1 MAGKKTARWRTIL
14 LCALWLG
21 IVLGGIILTLLHRE
35 QYGVSTPAITSL
47 GIFMLII
54 FITAFLPSRLQDLP
68 LTKMTSRWATAFLI
82 LSAILFL
89 ALTLVMSFPQYGLAG
104 SGVILLFMVVLT
116 GALRDYIRDMRKKNN
131 RDKALAANNKD
142 HPSDG
147 LQA

>member
-1 MAGKKTARWRTIL
+1 MGGKKTARWRTNL
-14 LCALWLG
+14 LCALWLVV
-21 IVLGGIILTLLHRE
+21 VLGGIILALIHRE
-35 QYGVSTPAITSL
+35 QYGISTPAIISL

-54 FITAFLPSRLQDLP
+54 FITAFLPRRLQDLP
-68 LTKMTSRWATAFLI
+68 LTKNTSRWATAFLI

-104 SGVILLFMVVLT
+104 SGVILLFMIALS

-131 RDKALAANNKD
+131 RGKALVENNND
-142 HPSDG
+142 HPSGG

>member
-1 MAGKKTARWRTIL
+1 
-14 LCALWLG
+14 
-21 IVLGGIILTLLHRE
+21 
-35 QYGVSTPAITSL
+35 
-47 GIFMLII
+47 MLII